1 MGESVVNAPDVQN
14 KMGGSVSPKGALE
27 VSISFGRF
35 ENDSLSWEKWS
46 TFSPNK
52 YLEEVEKC
60 STPGSVAQKK
70 AYFEAHYKK
79 IAAKKAELLEQEKM
93 MRTDSSRSNELNC
106 TDCSTSTSGT
116 DAEPERGI
124 LNGQSFSEEV
134 ELETNSLSEVSSSL
148 VNEPADVDRNG
159 NSFECQNTPVE
170 TVGEKINGKLQFEE
184 VNYPGKADLIT
195 EEISKIS
202 EGHHDTDEKPLKI
215 IDETISMVKGQEEN
229 SESYAHNTD
238 QKQTKEQNSALN
250 MNKKSVL
257 PTTKSTGLSTFTN
270 PRLPMSMS
278 TSTPRSSKPV
288 SNATPRSSKPVSN
301 STPRSSKL
309 VSTFTP
315 RSSKPVSTSTP
326 RSSKPVSTST
336 PILSKPLSTSTP
348 RSSKALSTSTPRSS
362 KLVPTSTPRSS
373 KSVPASTLRPSKTGS
388 AATSRLYKP
397 LSTSSPALP
406 KSVSTS
412 APRLTKPASA
422 STSRLSKPASN
433 PMVRPVSQSST
444 RKLNVSTGSKISSGA
459 EIRQAAPTA
468 LNKSLDMVTF
478 SPSRQSFIMEQMG
491 DKDIVKRAFKS
502 FQNNLNQ
509 LQPSHVEN
517 PCGSRPISARGSS
530 EHQASSSVT
539 SQKEN
544 ERTRKATGK
553 MNAQK
558 NLTGTKWSTTSSR
571 SLVETGAGIYLKPDS
586 SSSSPIS
593 EERAEKRKA
602 FLKNLKEKSYAREE
616 EKRRLSSEPKEAVE
630 NNIGQQS

>member
-238 QKQTKEQNSALN
+238 QK
-250 MNKKSVL
+250 
-257 PTTKSTGLSTFTN
+257 
-270 PRLPMSMS
+270 
-278 TSTPRSSKPV
+278 
-288 SNATPRSSKPVSN
+288 
-301 STPRSSKL
+301 L

-509 LQPSHVEN
+509 LQPSH
-517 PCGSRPISARGSS
+517 ISARGSS

-571 SLVETGAGIYLKPDS
+571 
-586 SSSSPIS
+586 
-593 EERAEKRKA
+593 
-602 FLKNLKEKSYAREE
+602 EE
-616 EKRRLSSEPKEAVE
+616 EKRRLSSEPKVMLVLTR
-630 NNIGQQS
+630 GKFKTYRDPS